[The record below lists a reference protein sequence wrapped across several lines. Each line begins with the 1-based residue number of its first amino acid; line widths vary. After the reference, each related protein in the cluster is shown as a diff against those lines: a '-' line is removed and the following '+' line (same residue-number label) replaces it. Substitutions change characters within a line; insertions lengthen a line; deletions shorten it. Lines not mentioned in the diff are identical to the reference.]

1 MVKPRPGTAY
11 ASKSHRNTAKTVTKR
26 KPAAIALWDAF
37 RQDWAARRLTVE
49 YQSQINLMSRK
60 IVRFEALL
68 RWRHRTL
75 GKIPAAEFI
84 PLAEENGL
92 IGEIGQW
99 VLERACADATAW
111 PAEIGVAV
119 NVSATRLHD
128 PALPSIVQNALLQSG
143 LTASRLE
150 LEITETAAIVLDAES
165 FHILNS
171 LRALGVRITI
181 DDIDAGHSSF
191 RYLLDFPFDKIKVD
205 TSYTALLGQSGRRGE
220 AALAIMQTI
229 AGLCHR
235 LNISCLAEGVET
247 VEQLL
252 MVMGANYTEVQGFL
266 FAQSV
271 AADKVN
277 AELACIADRWQQFA
291 LPVQRS
297 VAAGLTFVQVA
308 DVANDIVII
317 TTPDLDP
324 PGPTIV
330 YVNPAFTRLTG
341 YSADEAIGQTPR
353 MLHGQGTSRETLDA
367 IRTTLTEGRSV
378 QEKILNFAKCGAPY
392 WLDMRIEPL
401 RDETGTIT
409 HFVAIERDVTL
420 DKRRSDELEFVS
432 DRDIL
437 TGIPNRGAFLRS
449 LEAEIRSCRRNGDH
463 AAAGRSL
470 CVASIDVDDFKPL
483 NVSHGYSVGDAVL
496 VEIAS
501 RLGENIRRIDTV
513 GRLGGEEFAIC
524 LPATALADAHGFADR
539 LRRAISAAGIE
550 TDAGPVTVTVSIGI
564 AELAPAEDM
573 ESLMARAN
581 AALLAAQ
588 RAGGDQ
594 VWPPPV

>member
-1 MVKPRPGTAY
+1 
-11 ASKSHRNTAKTVTKR
+11 VTKR
-26 KPAAIALWDAF
+26 KPATALWDAF

-49 YQSQINLMSRK
+49 YQSQINLMSKK

-68 RWRHRTL
+68 RWRHKTL

-84 PLAEENGL
+84 PFAEENGL

-99 VLERACADATAW
+99 VLERACADASAW

-143 LTASRLE
+143 LQASRLE

-165 FHILNS
+165 FQILNA
-171 LRALGVRITI
+171 LRELGVRITV
-181 DDIDAGHSSF
+181 DDIDVGHSSF

-205 TSYTALLGQSGRRGE
+205 ASYTALLGQSGRRGE

-266 FAQSV
+266 FGQPV
-271 AADKVN
+271 AADQVD
-277 AELACIADRWQQFA
+277 AQLACIADRWKQFA

-308 DVANDIVII
+308 DAANDIVII
-317 TTPDLDP
+317 TTPDLDL
-324 PGPTIV
+324 PGPTII

-341 YSADEAIGQTPR
+341 YAADEAIGQTPR
-353 MLHGQGTSRETLDA
+353 MLQGPRTSRETLDA
-367 IRTTLTEGRSV
+367 IRATLSEGRST

-409 HFVAIERDVTL
+409 HFVAIQRDVTL

-437 TGIPNRGAFLRS
+437 TGIPNRQAFLRG
-449 LEAEIRSCRRNGDH
+449 LAAEMTSCRQNADQG
-463 AAAGRSL
+463 AAGRLL
-470 CVASIDVDDFKPL
+470 CVARIDVDRFKPL
-483 NVSHGYSVGDAVL
+483 NISYGYPVGDAVL
-496 VEIAS
+496 VAIAS
-501 RLGENIRRIDTV
+501 RLGENMRRIDTV
-513 GRLGGEEFAIC
+513 GRLGGAEFAIC
-524 LPATALADAHGFADR
+524 LPAIALADAHGFADR
-539 LRRAISAAGIE
+539 LRRAISATGIE
-550 TDAGPVTVTVSIGI
+550 TDAGPVTVTVSIGV

-573 ESLMARAN
+573 ASLMARAD
-581 AALLAAQ
+581 AALQAAQ
-588 RAGGDQ
+588 SAGGDR
-594 VWPPPV
+594 VWPQEV

>member
-1 MVKPRPGTAY
+1 MSPKRTEISTKVGT
-11 ASKSHRNTAKTVTKR
+11 NR

-37 RQDWAARRLTVE
+37 MQDWAARRLTVE
-49 YQSQINLMSRK
+49 YQPQINLMSKK

-68 RWRHRTL
+68 RWRHKTL

-92 IGEIGQW
+92 IGELGEW
-99 VLERACADATAW
+99 VLERACADASAW

-143 LTASRLE
+143 LAASRLE

-165 FHILNS
+165 FQILNS
-171 LRALGVRITI
+171 LRALGLRITV
-181 DDIDAGHSSF
+181 DDIDVGHSSF

-205 TSYTALLGQSGRRGE
+205 ASYTALLGQSGRRGE

-271 AADKVN
+271 AADNVN
-277 AELACIADRWQQFA
+277 AVLAGIADRWQQFA
-291 LPVQRS
+291 LPVARS

-308 DVANDIVII
+308 DVANDVVII
-317 TTPDLDP
+317 TTPDLDL

-353 MLHGQGTSRETLDA
+353 MLHGQGTSRQTLDA
-367 IRTTLTEGRSV
+367 IRAILSEGRAV

-409 HFVAIERDVTL
+409 HFAAIERDITL

-449 LEAEIRSCRRNGDH
+449 LEAEIRSCRQNAKD
-463 AAAGRSL
+463 AASGRSL
-470 CVASIDVDDFKPL
+470 CVASIEVDRFKTI
-483 NVSHGYSVGDAVL
+483 NVSYGYPIGDAVL
-496 VEIAS
+496 VAIAS

-513 GRLGGEEFAIC
+513 ARLGGEEFAIC
-524 LPATALADAHGFADR
+524 LPAIALADAQSFADR
-539 LRRAISAAGIE
+539 LRRAISATGIE
-550 TDAGPVTVTVSIGI
+550 TAAGPVPVTVSIGV
-564 AELAPAEDM
+564 AELVPAEDM
-573 ESLMARAN
+573 ASLMMRAD
-581 AALLAAQ
+581 AALLDAQ
-588 RAGGDQ
+588 RIGGDR
-594 VWPPPV
+594 VWPQEV